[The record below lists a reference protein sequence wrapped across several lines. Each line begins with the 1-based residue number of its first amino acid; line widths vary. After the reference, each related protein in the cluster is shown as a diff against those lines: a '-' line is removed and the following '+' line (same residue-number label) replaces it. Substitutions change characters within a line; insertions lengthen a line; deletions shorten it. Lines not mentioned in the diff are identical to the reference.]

1 MKNTMKKLTAGVSAL
16 AMAATLSATSVPAF
30 AAEFESM
37 EAQEFVNSFEN
48 PDTRTVAQYCLDNGL
63 SLDEAKDVMDTY
75 ETGLTLIAERE
86 ITARNAINTGKAFY
100 SEKNVAQTQHYVVLI
115 ANNGAASG
123 FVTLNLSF
131 SLDWINYD
139 MTTMPYTLI
148 NENADITVGKSSN
161 SRIRV
166 NGDIP
171 NVYTTSKPAGVLY
184 LPFGI
189 EENIASGGDTY
200 TESSVYHKFTL
211 TRNYYDSANNKDT
224 TFSYETFALG
234 DVDHSGYV
242 DEADSTYLLQF
253 LVHKINDLSFSYTDK
268 SDNIAN
274 IVNFLA
280 TDTNHDGK
288 LDLTDVTRINQWA
301 AN

>member
-1 MKNTMKKLTAGVSAL
+1 MKKKWIAGVSAL
-16 AMAATLSATSVPAF
+16 VMAAVLPTASVSTFAT
-30 AAEFESM
+30 EYENI

-48 PDTRTVAQYCLDNGL
+48 PDTQAVAQYCLDNHL
-63 SLDEAKDVMDTY
+63 SLNEARNIMDTY
-75 ETGLTLIAERE
+75 EAGLSLIAERE
-86 ITARNAINTGKAFY
+86 ISPQNAINTGKTFY
-100 SEKNVAQTQHYVVLI
+100 SNNNIAQTQHYAVVI
-115 ANNGAASG
+115 ADNGWASG
-123 FVTLNLSF
+123 FATLNLSF

-139 MTTMPYTLI
+139 MTAMPYTLI

-161 SRIRV
+161 SRIRI

-189 EENIASGGDTY
+189 EEGATSGGNMC

-242 DEADSTYLLQF
+242 DKADSTYLLQF
-253 LVHKINDLSFSYTDK
+253 LVHSINDLSFSYTDK
-268 SDNIAN
+268 NDNIAN

-288 LDLTDVTRINQWA
+288 LDLKDVTQINQWIED
-301 AN
+301 